1 MGAIDLLNRD
11 MKILIQESYRRGAEI
26 TQRNTNFASAMQ
38 ICDFLFSW
46 RDFITTKVTPSWST
60 ATSVIQNSKFVIQ
73 NFPACG
79 SAALGSSAS
88 STLSGLCGKKFFH
101 ENNLK
106 WRPADYL
113 LLKHDADIEH
123 HIVSGSAPAVNRG
136 RIIVP

>member
-11 MKILIQESYRRGAEI
+11 MKILIQESYRRGDEI

-79 SAALGSSAS
+79 SAALGSSAVKNS
-88 STLSGLCGKKFFH
+88 FMKTISNGDLPITSYLNTMPTLNITSF
-101 ENNLK
+101 
-106 WRPADYL
+106 
-113 LLKHDADIEH
+113 
-123 HIVSGSAPAVNRG
+123 
-136 RIIVP
+136 